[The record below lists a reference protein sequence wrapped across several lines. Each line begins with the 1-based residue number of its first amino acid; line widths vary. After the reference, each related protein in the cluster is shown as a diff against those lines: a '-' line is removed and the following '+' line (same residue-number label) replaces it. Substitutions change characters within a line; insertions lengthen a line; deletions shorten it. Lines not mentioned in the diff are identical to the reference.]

1 RDRSAEAHDLRDVGR
16 GGHPALRGPALPA
29 ADERPQAAQGAQ
41 QWLAL
46 EHGRRGRAPAG
57 DRPHHRLDSAGVPR
71 RCRMKNRLDLTRE
84 LLDMQVVD
92 QEETKMGK
100 VDGIVLE
107 LRGDQP
113 PRVDALEMGFVVL
126 AQRVSPRV
134 EGWLERLRRRFSV
147 RKTARYRVPWSKV
160 KDIQPHHVQID

>member
-1 RDRSAEAHDLRDVGR
+1 
-16 GGHPALRGPALPA
+16 
-29 ADERPQAAQGAQ
+29 
-41 QWLAL
+41 
-46 EHGRRGRAPAG
+46 
-57 DRPHHRLDSAGVPR
+57 
-71 RCRMKNRLDLTRE
+71 MKNRLDLTRE

-160 KDIQPHHVQID
+160 KDIQPHHVQIDVAALETPTFDWEKWLRDHIVAKLPDSAKP